1 MQIVNPNLL
10 SNSLRVLPRYYA
22 TISTD
27 VSVSITN
34 EDNRKV
40 VTQNITNLLLDDGFL
55 SFDTDASFI
64 ENSSYKIKI
73 VENVLNEVIFR
84 GKLFSTDQSKQNYSI
99 NG

>member
-1 MQIVNPNLL
+1 MQIVNPTLL
-10 SNSLRVLPRYYA
+10 SNSLKVLPRYYT
-22 TISTD
+22 TISTN
-27 VSVSITN
+27 VSVTITN

-73 VENVLNEVIFR
+73 FENVLNEVIFR
-84 GKLFSTDQSKQNYSI
+84 GKLFSTNQSKQNYII

>member
-1 MQIVNPNLL
+1 MQIVNPTLL

-40 VTQNITNLLLDDGFL
+40 VTQNITNLLLD
-55 SFDTDASFI
+55 
-64 ENSSYKIKI
+64 
-73 VENVLNEVIFR
+73 
-84 GKLFSTDQSKQNYSI
+84 
-99 NG
+99 